1 MRWLL
6 RVSALTGAA
15 CVLWSVVAALTVL
28 DNPLTLAIAVAGPLP
43 SWLVG
48 VFAWRLV
55 PPHPV
60 ARQALAV
67 GVLFA
72 MLTAVAFLA
81 AAAGNAFDFVQ
92 LPRIWRV
99 LIGGI
104 AAVLVVTAVRL
115 VGLLPDGRYRFAYEK
130 AVLRALWL
138 VVPFALVLTFAGGPL
153 PVSPIPLGMWLLV
166 LGPVLL
172 AARYFLLPRAQRRL
186 LRWLLGMA
194 VLVGTAV
201 LAPLVLASRLVPG
214 STGQLAPI
222 LVLLATVAVPVA
234 LAVAAFRY
242 RMLGVEVRRSTRY
255 RLLWLLIALWYLG
268 VVAGLSLAA
277 SRFLSLWP
285 AMLVTVAAA
294 LAVLPIRARLS
305 RAASLRVFG
314 RRPSSYELL
323 VHLGGTLEQAFDL
336 PALADQLAGGL
347 REALDLRWAR
357 VRLQPPEQSV
367 VATAGEPPPS
377 ATARLEAALRHGG
390 DRLGL
395 IECGPKTE
403 GEFTAADEEL
413 VTTLARQSALAVH
426 NVGLSAELLA
436 RLDQI
441 ERQAGELEA
450 SRARI
455 VHAQSS
461 ERRRIQRR
469 LHDGIQQELI
479 VLLTTLGLA
488 RDQLRRDPGHVDPA
502 LDAAQEALCRVIDE
516 VREAAHRIHP
526 AELTDQGLAAAVESR
541 ARRMPIPVAVDADP
555 EVRAA
560 RFAVDLEETAY
571 FIVSEALANVLK
583 HARATQ
589 VTMRLSLEA
598 GELCLEIRDNGC
610 GFPSD
615 STDGSGLAGL
625 RDRADTVGGRLT
637 IVSLP
642 DSGTTVRAQL
652 PVRESEPVP
661 GWIP

>member
-6 RVSALTGAA
+6 RGSALIGAI

-28 DNPLTLAIAVAGPLP
+28 DSPLTVAVAVAGPLP

-48 VFAWRLV
+48 VFAWRLA
-55 PPHPV
+55 PRHPV
-60 ARQALAV
+60 ARQALAT

-92 LPRIWRV
+92 LPRMWRV

-104 AAVLVVTAVRL
+104 AAVLIVAVVRL
-115 VGLLPDGRYRFAYEK
+115 VGLLPDGRYRFAWEK
-130 AVLRALWL
+130 AVLRSLWL
-138 VVPFALVLTFAGGPL
+138 VVPFALVLTYVGGPL
-153 PVSPIPLGMWLLV
+153 PISPIPLGLWLLV

-172 AARYFLLPRAQRRL
+172 AARYFQLPRAQRRL

-194 VLVGTAV
+194 VLVGTTV
-201 LAPLVLASRLVPG
+201 LVPLVMASRLGPRPL
-214 STGQLAPI
+214 TPI
-222 LVLLATVAVPVA
+222 LVLAATTAVPVA
-234 LAVAAFRY
+234 LTAAAFRY

-255 RLLWLLIALWYLG
+255 RLLWLLIALWYIG

-285 AMLVTVAAA
+285 AMLVTVAAT
-294 LAVLPIRARLS
+294 LAVLPIQARLS
-305 RAASLRVFG
+305 RAAARRVFG

-323 VHLGGTLEQAFDL
+323 VHFGGTLEQAFDL

-347 REALDLRWAR
+347 REVLDLSWAR
-357 VRLQPPEQSV
+357 VRLRSPEPV
-367 VATAGEPPPS
+367 VAIAGEPG
-377 ATARLEAALRHGG
+377 AAVRLEVVLRHGG
-390 DRLGL
+390 ADLGVL
-395 IECGPKTE
+395 ECGGKTE
-403 GEFTAADEEL
+403 GEFTASDEEL
-413 VTTLARQSALAVH
+413 VATLARQSALAVH
-426 NVGLSAELLA
+426 NARLSAELSA

-441 ERQAGELEA
+441 ERQASELEA

-455 VHAQSS
+455 VHAQDN

-479 VLLTTLGLA
+479 VLLTSLRLA
-488 RDQLRRDPGHVDPA
+488 RNQLRRDPGQVDPA
-502 LDAAQEALCRVIDE
+502 LGEAQEALCRVVEE

-541 ARRMPIPVAVDADP
+541 ARRMPVPVEVDADP
-555 EVRAA
+555 DVRAT
-560 RFAVDLEETAY
+560 RFSVDLEEAAY

-583 HARATQ
+583 HAQATQ
-589 VTMRLSLEA
+589 VTIRLSLQA
-598 GELCLEIRDNGC
+598 GELFLEIRDNGR
-610 GFPSD
+610 GFPPD
-615 STDGSGLAGL
+615 ARPAGL
-625 RDRADTVGGRLT
+625 HDRADTVGGRLT
-637 IVSLP
+637 IISGAG
-642 DSGTTVRAQL
+642 SGTAVRAQL
-652 PVRESEPVP
+652 PVRESASVP
-661 GWIP
+661 GWSP